1 MSKWHLRVGSLLV
14 ALSIFVVWQVVTQT
28 RLVQPIFLPSPL
40 ATFAPLW
47 RGLTHGDLLT
57 LTLVTMERMIYGWML
72 ASVAGI
78 ALGALI
84 GLSPGARLLL
94 HAEGEQSV
102 RAVLARIDAIEALGI
117 TPVGVSPAYWRTLAN
132 RLAAHLPLPEYTAER
147 HAAWLAGRAPG
158 AAAPGQPL

>member
-14 ALSIFVVWQVVTQT
+14 ALSIFVAWQVVTQT

-78 ALGALI
+78 LLGALF
-84 GLSPGARLLL
+84 GL
-94 HAEGEQSV
+94 
-102 RAVLARIDAIEALGI
+102 
-117 TPVGVSPAYWRTLAN
+117 
-132 RLAAHLPLPEYTAER
+132 
-147 HAAWLAGRAPG
+147 
-158 AAAPGQPL
+158 